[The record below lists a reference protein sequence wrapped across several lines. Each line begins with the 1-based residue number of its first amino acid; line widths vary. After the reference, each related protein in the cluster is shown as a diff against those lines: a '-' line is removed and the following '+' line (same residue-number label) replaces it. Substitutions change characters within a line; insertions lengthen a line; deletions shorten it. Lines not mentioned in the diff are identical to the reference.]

1 MSTVIITIIL
11 NLESLHNNLLLLLLP
26 QPSTISV
33 PVPVSTSTLP
43 LPRRFIVHP
52 MLHPRFEIY
61 VYLATREICEIW

>member
-11 NLESLHNNLLLLLLP
+11 NLESLHNLLLLLLP
-26 QPSTISV
+26 QPPTISV

>member
-11 NLESLHNNLLLLLLP
+11 NLESLHNNLLLLLP

-33 PVPVSTSTLP
+33 PVPVSTP